1 MQLFRAPVEALP
13 QAEAGGLV
21 RILKHEDHHVLG
33 VAVGP
38 AALGEKTER
47 IPLPSRPLSAAQARR
62 TEACTRHAGINRSLA
77 AMARGADALRERIRE
92 RTEIRDFMAAQAG
105 MGGAGG
111 LAWLTGYAP
120 GEPEP
125 DTNVYDM
132 LRAAIGLFIQEGWIA
147 LGLQPRYGASETQMD
162 LRCAKV
168 AIDTTQLLVEQLGGE
183 ADAAEQREFERAL
196 TDLRVNFMRRKAK
209 AGESEPAG

>member
-1 MQLFRAPVEALP
+1 MS
-13 QAEAGGLV
+13 
-21 RILKHEDHHVLG
+21 DD
-33 VAVGP
+33 
-38 AALGEKTER
+38 ER
-47 IPLPSRPLSAAQARR
+47 IQDDQPGEEETPQEEPVQEPEEPISEP
-62 TEACTRHAGINRSLA
+62 
-77 AMARGADALRERIRE
+77 
-92 RTEIRDFMAAQAG
+92 
-105 MGGAGG
+105 
-111 LAWLTGYAP
+111 GYAP